1 MRCPRPPARCRR
13 PSTRCPRAAPGPALP
28 ATQHAVQYTGPGR
41 LVHNRAK
48 AVHVPGPTQL
58 VLRVEAVG
66 ICFSDTKLLHAFT
79 GHLRKAEVTAGL
91 TRAELA
97 EIPSYVPGDLPT
109 VPGHEVAAR
118 IVATGSAVTRHAVG
132 ERVLVQTDYRHLP
145 TPGSN
150 AAFGYNFEGGLQEYV
165 LLDERMIIEP
175 GTGERFLIPVGEAPS
190 GSAVALLEPWACVE
204 ASYACRE
211 RSTLAPGGRLLV
223 VGDAGHGVDGLGRLL
238 EAAAP
243 GAVVAACAD
252 EAQRASVR
260 AAIGAVD
267 PSGTA
272 GPARPS
278 LEVVDD
284 TDGLAPVSFDD
295 IVYFGADPDRIEA
308 LQDLLATRGV
318 IDVVLGGAMVGRPV
332 AIDVGR
338 IHYDLLRWVGT
349 PGDDPTEGYRLAP
362 ADGELRAG
370 DRVAVIGAAGPMG
383 FMHVIRTVTS
393 RLAGV
398 SLTAVD
404 IDDARL
410 AQLGAIAGPMAA
422 AHGVPVT
429 FANARTTR
437 VEPGF
442 DYIGVM
448 VPAPPIVAQAVEL
461 AGPGARVNIFAGF
474 AAGTRAALD
483 LDAIIERHLYLFGTS
498 GSVIADM
505 QVVLHKLERGDLDTN
520 LSVDAVTGM
529 EGVRDA
535 LVAVEARTSGGK
547 IVVYPQ
553 LHELGMI
560 RLSEL
565 GDRFPTVA
573 AALHDGRWTRAAEE
587 ALLEVAGDSP
597 ETDAM
602 AGDPPGTGAIAGD
615 SPAPGH
621 DG

>member
-1 MRCPRPPARCRR
+1 LNRDKPIQQERPV
-13 PSTRCPRAAPGPALP
+13 TDLP
-28 ATQHAVQYTGPGR
+28 ATQHAIQFTGPGQ
-41 LVHNRAK
+41 LIHNRAK
-48 AVHVPGPTQL
+48 AMDVPGPTQL
-58 VLRVEAVG
+58 LLRVEAVG

-79 GHLRKAEVTAGL
+79 GHLRKAEVTGGL
-91 TRAELA
+91 TPSELA

-109 VPGHEVAAR
+109 VPGHECAAR
-118 IVATGSAVTRHAVG
+118 IVAIGSAVTRHAVG

-175 GTGERFLIPVGEAPS
+175 GTGARFLIHVDETPS

-204 ASYACRE
+204 ASYACQE
-211 RSTLAPGGRLLV
+211 RNTLAPGGRLLV
-223 VGDAGHGVDGLGRLL
+223 VADPGHEVGGLTELLAGASPRSI
-238 EAAAP
+238 
-243 GAVVAACAD
+243 VAACAD
-252 EAQRASVR
+252 EGQRS
-260 AAIGAVD
+260 AVD
-267 PSGTA
+267 AALGAS
-272 GPARPS
+272 
-278 LEVVDD
+278 
-284 TDGLAPVSFDD
+284 GLADLPLEAADLDALGPMPFDD
-295 IVYFGADPDRIEA
+295 IVYFGADPARIEG
-308 LQDLLATRGV
+308 LQDRLGTRGV
-318 IDVVLGGAMVGRPV
+318 IDVVLGGARVGRPV

-349 PGDDPTEGYRLAP
+349 PTSDAWEGYRLAP
-362 ADGELRAG
+362 PDGELLPG

-383 FMHVIRTVTS
+383 FMHAIRTITS
-393 RLAGV
+393 GLPGI

-410 AQLGAIAGPMAA
+410 AQLGAIAGPVAA
-422 AHGVPVT
+422 ARGVPVT
-429 FANARTTR
+429 FANARTTQ

-442 DYIGVM
+442 DYVGVM

-461 AGPGARVNIFAGF
+461 AGPRARVNIFAGF

-483 LDAIIERHLYLFGTS
+483 LDAVIDRHLYLFGTS
-498 GSVIADM
+498 GSEIPDM
-505 QVVLHKLERGDLDTN
+505 QVVLQKLERGDLDTN

-535 LVAVEARTSGGK
+535 LAAVEARTSGGK

-553 LHELGMI
+553 LHDMGMI

-565 GDRFPTVA
+565 AQRFPTAA

-587 ALLEVAGDSP
+587 ALLAAADDAGDA
-597 ETDAM
+597 TTNDA
-602 AGDPPGTGAIAGD
+602 GASAR
-615 SPAPGH
+615 
-621 DG
+621 